1 MEACI
6 FCAEIKEA
14 NKLASSNHFF
24 IVFDIN
30 PIQMGHLLIISKKHY
45 MNLREIPQNVLVEL
59 MALEQKL
66 ITLLEDEFGVLG
78 VSVIQNNGKIMDE
91 GTHFHV
97 HLVPRYANDA
107 FWENQIVEPSI
118 LDLQRLAEKI
128 QISVD

>member
-118 LDLQRLAEKI
+118 LDLQRLAKKVQESI
-128 QISVD
+128 D